1 MQAPYIE
8 SEPFLE
14 RSCGCWPSMLRSLRI
29 GSLALATRAMGT
41 SIHTYA
47 GKTIAGDEL
56 SMSALAGKPVLMLN
70 VASR

>member
-1 MQAPYIE
+1 M
-8 SEPFLE
+8 
-14 RSCGCWPSMLRSLRI
+14 GVGPSNMLRSLRI

>member
-1 MQAPYIE
+1 
-8 SEPFLE
+8 
-14 RSCGCWPSMLRSLRI
+14 MLRSLRI